1 MNKKVGIMG
10 GTFNP
15 IHLGHLI
22 MAEAAVETYD
32 LDEILFIPSGTSYL
46 KENVLDIKTRIAL
59 TGVAIEDNPKFAL
72 STLEVDRGGNSYSY
86 ETLASLR
93 EENPETEYYFIA
105 GADSIFQI
113 EKWKYPEK
121 ILGNCIII
129 AAIREGFTREAFEAQ
144 VLFLTKKYNADIRVL
159 PARVVD
165 ITSSNIRELV
175 KNNQTCRY
183 MVHQNVFDYIMKHKL
198 YINTNEKEK

>member
-46 KENVLDIKTRIAL
+46 KENVMDAKTRITL

-86 ETLASLR
+86 ETLSDLKK
-93 EENPETEYYFIA
+93 ENPNTEYYFIA

-113 EKWKYPEK
+113 EKWMHPEK
-121 ILGNCIII
+121 IFENCIII
-129 AAIREGFTREAFEAQ
+129 AAIREGFSREAFEAQ
-144 VLFLTKKYNADIRVL
+144 VIFLTKKYNADIRVL

-165 ITSSNIRELV
+165 ITSTNIRELI
-175 KNNQTCRY
+175 KNNQSFRY
-183 MVHQNVFDYIMKHKL
+183 MVHQNVHDYIEKHKI
-198 YINTNEKEK
+198 YQNSKEKD